1 MPSSQFLRNS
11 LPLFFL
17 CVTLFLSTTAS
28 AKGYI
33 PGPDKPCYIAGNYS
47 IPKSSRLNHDIQCV
61 DGPQGFPPIPDLKY
75 QGTTY
80 SSIDYH
86 QSEKNWVSVPF
97 ALRTLSPSK
106 NLPKDTAL
114 DKLSIY
120 MTLYEAMLVALRS
133 IGPRAPKGAISQM
146 KALQEFLLLDVA
158 VVKQDI
164 PLVKTKLT
172 SVLRN
177 CPNCSV
183 KDKYEIIMFASSA
196 GIDPEK
202 FFLELEGSGCR
213 SRAKCADLQK
223 AETERRKSKNSAVMS
238 TFLLSS
244 ATSLSRVDFS
254 QSKYF
259 FVFMVSL
266 LTLIV

>member
-1 MPSSQFLRNS
+1 MIKIATS
-11 LPLFFL
+11 
-17 CVTLFLSTTAS
+17 S
-28 AKGYI
+28 AKGII
-33 PGPDKPCYIAGNYS
+33 PGPDKPCYVAGNYS
-47 IPKSSRLNHDIQCV
+47 IPQSSRLNPDIECV
-61 DGPQGFPPIPDLKY
+61 EGPQAFPPIPDLKY

-86 QSEKNWVSVPF
+86 QSDKSWVPVPF
-97 ALRTLSPSK
+97 ALQNLSPSK

-120 MTLYEAMLVALRS
+120 MTLYGSMIVGLRS

-146 KALQEFLLLDVA
+146 KALIEFLSLNVA
-158 VVKQDI
+158 VVQQDI
-164 PLVKTKLT
+164 PRVKTQLA
-172 SVLRN
+172 SVLSK

-183 KDKYEIIMFASSA
+183 KDKYDVIMFASST

-202 FFLELEGSGCR
+202 FFLELEGSGCN

-223 AETERRKSKNSAVMS
+223 AESNRIKSKNSAVLS

-244 ATSLSRVDFS
+244 GAPSCRFNFDH
-254 QSKYF
+254 SKYF
-259 FVFMVSL
+259 FVFMIPILALV
-266 LTLIV
+266 V